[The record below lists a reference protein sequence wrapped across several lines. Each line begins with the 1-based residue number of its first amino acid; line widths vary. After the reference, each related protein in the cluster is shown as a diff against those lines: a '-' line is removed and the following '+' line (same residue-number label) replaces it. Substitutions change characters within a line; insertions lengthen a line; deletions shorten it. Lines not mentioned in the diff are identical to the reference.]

1 MRFST
6 TAYLTFMNRRLSH
19 VGNVATSYDDAVLL
33 HVVTYAYINC
43 KLK

>member
-6 TAYLTFMNRRLSH
+6 TAYLTFMNGRHSH
-19 VGNVATSYDDAVLL
+19 IGNAATSYDDAVLL
-33 HVVTYAYINC
+33 QVVTYSYINC